1 MHYNL
6 LNKDWVPIGTE
17 LTVICGKNTLPL
29 LKPTIVC
36 EVSENV
42 ANWND
47 TLPECKG
54 ELNHQISFKKSA
66 CFMKRYIIA
75 YYVLYAMVT
84 GSSLFIFHSII
95 LHQQAS

>member
-1 MHYNL
+1 MNHSRELVEAGLINITLPQMHYNL

-36 EVSENV
+36 ELSENV

-54 ELNHQISFKKSA
+54 ELNH
-66 CFMKRYIIA
+66 
-75 YYVLYAMVT
+75 
-84 GSSLFIFHSII
+84 
-95 LHQQAS
+95 